1 MKEHAQLIIRLR
13 VDGTVQAETKHIHG
27 DACVPFAAILED
39 LCDAEAIDSDYTSD
53 YYAVTQTDDEIAE
66 VEDRDNA

>member
-1 MKEHAQLIIRLR
+1 MKEHAQLIIHLG
-13 VDGTVQAETKHIHG
+13 VDGTVQAETKHMNG

-53 YYAVTQTDDEIAE
+53 YYAVAETDDELSE

>member
-53 YYAVTQTDDEIAE
+53 YYALMQSDDDLVE